1 MRHHHRAT
9 TSATTGSASTSSA
22 STGAIGRVAM
32 LDPLHDHTSA
42 QPEHLSP

>member
-9 TSATTGSASTSSA
+9 TSASTSTGT